1 MGVDGKGKGGL
12 LVRAGGIVRPGGRVI
27 DPPPGGNIGG
37 NGGACLLELKG
48 KHGTE
53 VLQMSGSF
61 CIRF

>member
-1 MGVDGKGKGGL
+1 M
-12 LVRAGGIVRPGGRVI
+12 RAGGIVRPGGRVI

-53 VLQMSGSF
+53 MLQMSGSF